1 MMNNNMIRSIQS
13 HSVSVAVLR
22 TSLLRAQL
30 IDGFKRAFRSSI
42 YWKLYSFFLCVVAVC
57 CWCWCRCCYFV
68 FWCAKSYCANHTR
81 EKTYSLPCG
90 EPHGLIVSFSQSVSQ
105 PVSSITSMEM
115 ERQKTE
121 TIETDFEAH
130 ARARLLTHSFGTSTL
145 LLGKC
150 LFTAFL
156 SYAVIL
162 GVCLLFIVVSYI
174 VKAHIKRAFLA
185 QALLFDFV
193 ESRMNTHTHKEVYAV
208 TDILLIR

>member
-1 MMNNNMIRSIQS
+1 MLM
-13 HSVSVAVLR
+13 
-22 TSLLRAQL
+22 SLLLLLR
-30 IDGFKRAFRSSI
+30 
-42 YWKLYSFFLCVVAVC
+42 
-57 CWCWCRCCYFV
+57 

-90 EPHGLIVSFSQSVSQ
+90 ETHGRIVSFSQSVSQ
-105 PVSSITSMEM
+105 PVSSITSMKM

-121 TIETDFEAH
+121 TIETDFVAR

-145 LLGKC
+145 SLGKC

-162 GVCLLFIVVSYI
+162 GVCLLFIVSYI
-174 VKAHIKRAFLA
+174 VKAHINRAFLA

-193 ESRMNTHTHKEVYAV
+193 ESRMNTHTQRSVCRNRHCTYSLDSFNSTEFVLHFFV
-208 TDILLIR
+208 HWNMLFQI

>member
-57 CWCWCRCCYFV
+57 CWCWCRCCCFV
-68 FWCAKSYCANHTR
+68 FDVQNH
-81 EKTYSLPCG
+81 
-90 EPHGLIVSFSQSVSQ
+90 IVRITLVKKRIHCHVVKHTVWSFHSVSQSVSQ

-145 LLGKC
+145 SLGKC

-162 GVCLLFIVVSYI
+162 GVCLLFIVSYI
-174 VKAHIKRAFLA
+174 VKAHINRAFLA

-208 TDILLIR
+208 TDIVLIR